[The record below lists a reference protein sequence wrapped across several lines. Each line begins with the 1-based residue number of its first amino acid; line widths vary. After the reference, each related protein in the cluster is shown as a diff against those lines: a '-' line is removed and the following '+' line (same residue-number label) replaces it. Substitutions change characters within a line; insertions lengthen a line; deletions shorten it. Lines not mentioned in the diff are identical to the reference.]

1 MKNTSKLHIISG
13 DITDDRLLKLADAI
27 VVPTNPMMRCG
38 AGVSSAVFQ
47 KAGVDVLE
55 QYTERTFGISYYD
68 KTRKNEMKTTEVRI
82 TPGFAL
88 PCDIIFAQGPKL
100 YDFDDF
106 QTALKLLLRT
116 YHNILQKSVE
126 CGFKNILIPALG
138 TGSYGFTHD
147 STAKQVVNVISS
159 FIRRH
164 QLDVYFVVSSDEIK
178 ELYKLVLERTND
190 NEQY

>member
-13 DITDDRLLKLADAI
+13 NITDDSLLKLADAI

-55 QYTERTFGISYYD
+55 QYTERVFGISYYD

-88 PCDIIFAQGPKL
+88 PCEIIFAQGPKL

-106 QTALKLLLRT
+106 QTALSLLLIT
-116 YHNILQKSVE
+116 YQNVLQKSLE
-126 CGFKNILIPALG
+126 CGFKAILIPALG

-147 STAKQVVNVISS
+147 STAKQVVNVINN
-159 FIRRH
+159 FFQLN
-164 QLDVYFVVSSDEIK
+164 QLDVYFVVSSEEIK
-178 ELYKLVLERTND
+178 ELYKAILERAND
-190 NEQY
+190 NE

>member
-13 DITDDRLLKLADAI
+13 DITDDRLIRLADAI

-106 QTALKLLLRT
+106 RTALKLLLRT

-138 TGSYGFTHD
+138 TGLYGFTHD

-190 NEQY
+190 NE

>member
-13 DITDDRLLKLADAI
+13 DITDDRLIRLADAI

-190 NEQY
+190 NE

>member
-13 DITDDRLLKLADAI
+13 NITDDSLLKLADAI

-55 QYTERTFGISYYD
+55 QYTERVFGISYYD

-88 PCDIIFAQGPKL
+88 PCEIIFAQGPKL

-106 QTALKLLLRT
+106 QTALSLLLIT
-116 YHNILQKSVE
+116 YQNVLQKSLE

-147 STAKQVVNVISS
+147 STAKQVVNVINN
-159 FIRRH
+159 FLQLN
-164 QLDVYFVVSSDEIK
+164 QLDVYFVVSSEEIK
-178 ELYKLVLERTND
+178 ELYKAILERAND
-190 NEQY
+190 NE

>member
-13 DITDDRLLKLADAI
+13 NITDDSLLKLADAI

-55 QYTERTFGISYYD
+55 QYTERVFGISYYD

-88 PCDIIFAQGPKL
+88 PCEIIFAQGPKL

-106 QTALKLLLRT
+106 QTALSLLLIT
-116 YHNILQKSVE
+116 YQNVLQKSLE
-126 CGFKNILIPALG
+126 CGFKAILIPALG

-164 QLDVYFVVSSDEIK
+164 QLDVYFVVSSEEIK
-178 ELYKLVLERTND
+178 ELYKAILERAND
-190 NEQY
+190 NE

>member
-106 QTALKLLLRT
+106 QTALNLLLRT

-178 ELYKLVLERTND
+178 ELYKLVIERTND
-190 NEQY
+190 NE